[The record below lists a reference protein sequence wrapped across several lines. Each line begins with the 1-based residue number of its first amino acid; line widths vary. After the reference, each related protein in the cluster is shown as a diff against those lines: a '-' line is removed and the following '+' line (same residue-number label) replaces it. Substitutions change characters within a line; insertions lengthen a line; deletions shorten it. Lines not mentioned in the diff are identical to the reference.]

1 MSAWYHRQALAQR
14 VTFQRRSDVELR
26 LGGYVGQ
33 FRDDST
39 QLGESDLTK
48 DKGSNNHEQ

>member
-1 MSAWYHRQALAQR
+1 MREHGYPGQH
-14 VTFQRRSDVELR
+14 SDVELR
-26 LGGYVGQ
+26 LGEYVGQ

-48 DKGSNNHEQ
+48 DKGGNNHEQ